1 MHPSAEK
8 TAVWFENKQKYTE
21 NTKKPQSNEKET
33 QAITHEVVETVPFVQ
48 DDAAVR
54 RSEQYM
60 ITARLVDSE
69 GVSGTY
75 KIAKNGKRS
84 SVSLVYNEVPMIVI
98 LAEEEWYVLS
108 VTDKTYVTIPKEMIK
123 ESASDQEMADILM
136 DDPFN
141 FEREIVSETTE
152 TIDGIKYRVVEYV
165 DGNKDYFIGKT
176 IIKTTATDN
185 SVMYYDTVSA
195 IAPES
200 LFFPPAD
207 YTETEVNQENAAEIV
222 SSIDPSA
229 VVTTVALTQE
239 AADVPVEA
247 AVEPVVEASVDNE

>member
-1 MHPSAEK
+1 M
-8 TAVWFENKQKYTE
+8 
-21 NTKKPQSNEKET
+21 
-33 QAITHEVVETVPFVQ
+33 
-48 DDAAVR
+48 
-54 RSEQYM
+54 
-60 ITARLVDSE
+60 
-69 GVSGTY
+69 
-75 KIAKNGKRS
+75 
-84 SVSLVYNEVPMIVI
+84 
-98 LAEEEWYVLS
+98 
-108 VTDKTYVTIPKEMIK
+108 
-123 ESASDQEMADILM
+123 
-136 DDPFN
+136 
-141 FEREIVSETTE
+141 
-152 TIDGIKYRVVEYV
+152 